1 MAEEQKFRTSVFGGF
16 DKKNVVQYITK
27 IMDEFNKKIDSLK
40 KEYEDQIKQ
49 KNSIISDYE
58 STYKV
63 SIVQIENLKNK
74 IASNEQN
81 YQEIIEEKIKLI
93 DEKENTICK
102 MNNQINSLENEINKL
117 KKEDEKIENKIK
129 RAEVDAKN
137 RVNKIINHAKRK
149 IELECREHVEK
160 ADRESRSLRKKAREE
175 ASRILKNAADRAYR
189 ATMDSKEETKR
200 LVEAAQSKADGI
212 IAVAHIV
219 VERMLKHSVRE
230 IIEGLEPRKLG
241 DVYVN
246 FDEDCLKEKIDNEV
260 FSAINKID
268 GKNYKDHDMLEAV
281 RKLKVSLSDSD
292 RKFIDNFEKKDK
304 KNKKDKKDKKDMNGI
319 LTTKNEN

>member
-16 DKKNVVQYITK
+16 DKKTVVQYIAGM
-27 IMDEFNKKIDSLK
+27 MDEFNKKIDSLK
-40 KEYEDQIKQ
+40 KEYEDQINQ
-49 KNSIISDYE
+49 KDSIISDYE
-58 STYKV
+58 SRYKV
-63 SIVQIENLKNK
+63 SVVQIENLKNK
-74 IASNEQN
+74 IVSNEQN

-93 DEKENTICK
+93 DEKENTICR
-102 MNNQINSLENEINKL
+102 MNSQINNMENEINKS

-149 IELECREHVEK
+149 IEVECREHVEK
-160 ADRESRSLRKKAREE
+160 ADRDSRFLRKKAREE

-212 IAVAHIV
+212 IAVAHVI
-219 VERMLKHSVRE
+219 VERMLKHSARE

-260 FSAINKID
+260 LDAINKID
-268 GKNYKDHDMLEAV
+268 GNNHKDHGMWDAV

-304 KNKKDKKDKKDMNGI
+304 KDVNDI
-319 LTTKNEN
+319 LATKNEN